1 MNYREMTVDIV
12 SDYFPGNDDMHEY
25 LGNNLVEAVVSAKW
39 EEDTREYFHP
49 HGSTTS
55 TFQRLISWELV
66 AIKLNGTML
75 VSSNTPAD
83 FPVAAIV
90 ELAASDA
97 FRIELERGTR

>member
-1 MNYREMTVDIV
+1 MNYREMTVDV
-12 SDYFPGNDDMHEY
+12 MSDYFPDNNDMHEY

-83 FPVAAIV
+83 FPLAAIV
-90 ELAASDA
+90 EVAASNA
-97 FRIELERGTR
+97 FRDELERCTK